1 MVEPTPV
8 PNAPTIVPE
17 VPSAEEIA
25 RHYDAA
31 MDSARLLLADRPEY
45 MPELDWPDCIKR
57 NAEHLE
63 GMLKQPWWD
72 GYDLT
77 PFQQAIDLHK

>member
-1 MVEPTPV
+1 
-8 PNAPTIVPE
+8 
-17 VPSAEEIA
+17 
-25 RHYDAA
+25 

-57 NAEHLE
+57 NVEHLE

-72 GYDLT
+72 RYDLT